1 MKTQDFV
8 QKTHHATRISY
19 TFSAVRRTT
28 RKIILSSRGRAYIK
42 TLWVERESLGRR
54 NLGQVGRGDA
64 LLLEDERGRGRLAE
78 GVDAEH
84 LVGILVP
91 QTGGARLDGGGLGLV
106 AQDLG
111 ALA

>member
-1 MKTQDFV
+1 M
-8 QKTHHATRISY
+8 
-19 TFSAVRRTT
+19 
-28 RKIILSSRGRAYIK
+28 
-42 TLWVERESLGRR
+42 ERESLGRR

-111 ALA
+111 LNCTCL